1 MQFARGSLKNEHA
14 PFVWFT
20 ILCTHIC
27 PAPQKQTVLPAQPR
41 KTPGVAIG
49 QDNRETTIGRQQ
61 TTDGNG
67 QLFMGQTVGVEYVK
81 DTDEAV
87 HVYLVGGDKGVGVGV
102 GAEPEDTGGGM
113 GGAVPIAI
121 IIVLL
126 AIAAAVVTV
135 VVRNRRKPE
144 SK

>member
-1 MQFARGSLKNEHA
+1 M
-14 PFVWFT
+14 V
-20 ILCTHIC
+20 
-27 PAPQKQTVLPAQPR
+27 
-41 KTPGVAIG
+41 
-49 QDNRETTIGRQQ
+49 
-61 TTDGNG
+61 TDVGANTLTLDNG
-67 QLFMGQTVGVEYVK
+67 QTFNIKGAKCDVSGDEAMGQMVGVEYF
-81 DTDEAV
+81 DGTEDAV
-87 HVYLVGGDKGVGVGV
+87 HVYLVGGDRSLGV